1 MIDFY
6 RKCVL
11 SQSGKDAGNKR
22 TSEYLRESVEN
33 YDKYLSKM
41 RAQREKAKT
50 DKTEDFELYL

>member
-11 SQSGKDAGNKR
+11 SQSGKDAGNKSM
-22 TSEYLRESVEN
+22 SEYLGESVDN

-41 RAQREKAKT
+41 RAQREKT
-50 DKTEDFELYL
+50 VTNINDNFGLYR

>member
-11 SQSGKDAGNKR
+11 SQSGKDAGNKSM
-22 TSEYLRESVEN
+22 SEYLRETEDN

-41 RAQREKAKT
+41 RAQREKSVNYKT
-50 DKTEDFELYL
+50 DELYL

>member
-11 SQSGKDAGNKR
+11 SQSGKDAGNKSM
-22 TSEYLRESVEN
+22 SEYLRETEDN

-41 RAQREKAKT
+41 RAQRGKAINN
-50 DKTEDFELYL
+50 DFGLYR

>member
-11 SQSGKDAGNKR
+11 SQSGKDAGNKSM
-22 TSEYLRESVEN
+22 SEYLRQTEDN

-41 RAQREKAKT
+41 RAQRKKAIDNRT
-50 DKTEDFELYL
+50 DELYL

>member
-11 SQSGKDAGNKR
+11 SQSGKDAGNK
-22 TSEYLRESVEN
+22 SMSKYLREAEDN

-41 RAQREKAKT
+41 RAQRERAKT
-50 DKTEDFELYL
+50 NKTEDFELY